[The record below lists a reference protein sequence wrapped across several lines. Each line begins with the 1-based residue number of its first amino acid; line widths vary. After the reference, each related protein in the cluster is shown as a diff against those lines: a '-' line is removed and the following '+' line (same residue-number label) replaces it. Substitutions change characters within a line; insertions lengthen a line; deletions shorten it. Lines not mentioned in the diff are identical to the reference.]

1 MSKSKRLSH
10 ARGNPDGAIGYESV
24 MDLQRRIR
32 LFPVA
37 SLIGLALML
46 GSYATRSDV
55 NADAVQAMRR
65 GTAHYDSLVR
75 VEARADRP
83 LPDADIV
90 ALSYLERLRLGLG
103 SPFRLVE
110 QATVDPRLADS
121 ARSRLAWALLGR
133 LREGAAYAV
142 DPVVLDSAGSDLN
155 STTLPSGADQVA
167 LIGRAITSASDP
179 RAGELAVR
187 LAYQLAASEQVI
199 GAGAPRVATLVAAQL
214 RDRRLAM
221 EDLEALLTRARTRR
235 EGELGLLVQSRRER
249 LFRVEQPGALL
260 LGTALETEAMRAVPG
275 ILQQLRRLSQETPS
289 NEHDVAVAV
298 RPLLRGDAPR
308 ASQLGQSN
316 PPQAPVTVAV
326 RGLRAQSSGD
336 ARSIQADIEQRFAE
350 RSTNEETIT
359 AEYARIVA
367 SGAGRV
373 QPALALLTSA
383 VQLRAYAQEE
393 PWFPG
398 MIGPTPGD
406 VASRFGL
413 REFRFDPDVPRA
425 WRPYYARMV
434 ESSIEDMQR
443 VLPALTLD
451 GVGVRFGIADLPDT
465 ALAMHDPGSRTLR
478 FSVVSSAG
486 TLAHEFAHDLD
497 WQAARRL
504 YARAGGYSTDRA
516 MREARGPL
524 ASSVRGLATARLG
537 AANGPVS
544 KERPAELFARGVD
557 WFVAVSLARE
567 GRTNG
572 YLTAVQDAALTGYT
586 PASARDLASGAGIA
600 LMDALA
606 QMTYVGDDEREK
618 FLAEWADPLALDPF
632 LLARR
637 VLATRLPRRTSSA
650 SLFAPDEIPFAHD
663 LGTVTSC
670 AAERDRSWS
679 PEVRARKQ
687 LFDLALDARANG
699 IVRRWASWYAE
710 SSRPAWAQSVMHV
723 APVSSELGD
732 RVVRRVR
739 NALVAQLES
748 GLEPGEL
755 ILPALSTF
763 RVGAGCAGD

>member
-1 MSKSKRLSH
+1 
-10 ARGNPDGAIGYESV
+10 

-37 SLIGLALML
+37 SLVGVALIL
-46 GSYATRSDV
+46 GSFAARTDV

-65 GTAHYDSLVR
+65 SAAHYDILVQA
-75 VEARADRP
+75 EARATRP

-110 QATVDPRLADS
+110 QALADPRLADS
-121 ARSRLAWALLGR
+121 SRTRLAWALLGR
-133 LREGAAYAV
+133 LREGAAYV
-142 DPVVLDSAGSDLN
+142 IDPIVLDSLGSDLD
-155 STTLPSGADQVA
+155 SAVVPTGAEQIA
-167 LIGRAITSASDP
+167 LIGGAIKAASDP

-199 GAGAPRVATLVAAQL
+199 GPGAPKVATLVAAQL

-221 EDLEALLTRARTRR
+221 EDLDALLNRARTRR
-235 EGELGLLVQSRRER
+235 EGELGLLAQSRRER

-260 LGTALETEAMRAVPG
+260 LGSALETEAMRAVPALLER
-275 ILQQLRRLSQETPS
+275 IRRLGRDSSAYSFASAAPS
-289 NEHDVAVAV
+289 SI
-298 RPLLRGDAPR
+298 LRDDAAR

-316 PPQAPVTVAV
+316 PPQTPITVAV
-326 RGLRAQSSGD
+326 RGLRAISSNTRG
-336 ARSIQADIEQRFAE
+336 ASAEIEHRFAD
-350 RSTNEETIT
+350 RSTNEETIA
-359 AEYARIVA
+359 AEFARVVA
-367 SGAGRV
+367 AGEGRL

-398 MIGPTPGD
+398 MMGPTASD
-406 VASRFGL
+406 VATRFGL
-413 REFRFDPDVPRA
+413 REIRFDADVPRA

-434 ESSIEDMQR
+434 EASIEDMQR

-465 ALAMHDPGSRTLR
+465 ALAMHDPGTRTLR
-478 FSVVSSAG
+478 LSVVSSAG

-504 YARAGGYSTDRA
+504 YSRAGGYSTDRA
-516 MREARGPL
+516 MREARSPL

-537 AANGPVS
+537 AGSGVPVS

-567 GRTNG
+567 GRVNG

-606 QMTYVGDDEREK
+606 QMTYVGDEEREK

-632 LLARR
+632 LLTGR

-650 SLFAPDEIPFAHD
+650 SLFSPDEQPFARD
-663 LGTVTSC
+663 LGAVERC
-670 AAERDRSWS
+670 AAERDRWWS
-679 PEVRARKQ
+679 PDVRARKQ

-699 IVRRWASWYAE
+699 IVRRWAAWYAPA
-710 SSRPAWAQSVMHV
+710 SRPAWAQSVMQT
-723 APVSSELGD
+723 APLSAELGEG
-732 RVVRRVR
+732 VVRRVR
-739 NALVAQLES
+739 NALVSQLES
-748 GLEPGEL
+748 GLEPGDL
-755 ILPALSTF
+755 LLPALSTF
-763 RVGAGCAGD
+763 RVGAAGCGAD